1 MKKRFLAG
9 VLAGVL
15 AVGALTACGSSNPQS
30 STAAQTEAGTETAGT
45 EAAGETTAASGDLT
59 PIKVAASAT
68 PHAEILEQAKPL
80 LAEQGYDLQVTV
92 FNDYVQPNE
101 VVESG
106 DFDANYFQ
114 HVPYLKDQ
122 EKALGKTFAVAA
134 TVHIEP
140 LGIYSHK
147 HKDFSSLP
155 ENATVAVPDNTTNL
169 SRALFLLQAQKLIK
183 LDPKFTDPAT
193 TLATPKDIV
202 ENPKH
207 LKILEIESPQIP
219 RSLDDVDL
227 AVINGNY
234 ALEAGLVP
242 AKDALG
248 LESAEHNPYANIL
261 VTTPAL
267 ANDPRIKALAKDLT
281 SPQVAEFIRKTY
293 NGSVIPVAPQS

>member
-1 MKKRFLAG
+1 MKYAAFKLAG
-9 VLAGVL
+9 VALSLSLAWGT
-15 AVGALTACGSSNPQS
+15 AQAEALRI
-30 STAAQTEAGTETAGT
+30 AA
-45 EAAGETTAASGDLT
+45 D
-59 PIKVAASAT
+59 PV
-68 PHAEILEQAKPL
+68 PHAEILNYVKKLDPKLDIKIVELTSGANAIEL
-80 LAEQGYDLQVTV
+80 LA
-92 FNDYVQPNE
+92 
-101 VVESG
+101 SG
-106 DFDANYFQ
+106 DVDANYFQ
-114 HVPYLKDQ
+114 HVPYLKSQ

-147 HKDFSSLP
+147 YKDFKSVP
-155 ENATVAVPDNTTNL
+155 DGATVAVPNNVTNL
-169 SRALFLLQAQKLIK
+169 SRALFLLQSQGLIK
-183 LDPKFTDPAT
+183 LDAKFTDPAS

-207 LKILEIESPQIP
+207 LKILEVESPQIP
-219 RSLDDVDL
+219 RSLDDVAL

-234 ALEAGLVP
+234 ALEAGLSP

-261 VTTPAL
+261 VTNPSL
-267 ANDPRIKALAKDLT
+267 ANDPRIKELAKDLT

>member
-1 MKKRFLAG
+1 MKYAAFKLAG
-9 VLAGVL
+9 VALSLSLAWTSVQ
-15 AVGALTACGSSNPQS
+15 AAALR
-30 STAAQTEAGTETAGT
+30 
-45 EAAGETTAASGDLT
+45 
-59 PIKVAASAT
+59 VAADPV
-68 PHAEILEQAKPL
+68 PHAEILNYIKKIDPSLDLKVVELTSGVNANEL
-80 LAEQGYDLQVTV
+80 LA
-92 FNDYVQPNE
+92 
-101 VVESG
+101 SG
-106 DFDANYFQ
+106 DVDANYFQ

-155 ENATVAVPDNTTNL
+155 ENATVAVPNNT
-169 SRALFLLQAQKLIK
+169 
-183 LDPKFTDPAT
+183 T

>member
-1 MKKRFLAG
+1 MKYAAFKLAG
-9 VLAGVL
+9 VALSLSLAWTS
-15 AVGALTACGSSNPQS
+15 AQAAALR
-30 STAAQTEAGTETAGT
+30 
-45 EAAGETTAASGDLT
+45 
-59 PIKVAASAT
+59 VAADPV
-68 PHAEILEQAKPL
+68 PHAEILNYIKKIDPSLDLKVVELTSGVNANEL
-80 LAEQGYDLQVTV
+80 LA
-92 FNDYVQPNE
+92 
-101 VVESG
+101 SG
-106 DFDANYFQ
+106 DVDANYFQ

-155 ENATVAVPDNTTNL
+155 ENA
-169 SRALFLLQAQKLIK
+169 
-183 LDPKFTDPAT
+183 

>member
-1 MKKRFLAG
+1 MKYAAFKLAG
-9 VLAGVL
+9 VALSLSLAWGT
-15 AVGALTACGSSNPQS
+15 AQAEALRI
-30 STAAQTEAGTETAGT
+30 AA
-45 EAAGETTAASGDLT
+45 D
-59 PIKVAASAT
+59 PV
-68 PHAEILEQAKPL
+68 PHAEILNYVKKLDPKLDIKIVELTSGANANEL
-80 LAEQGYDLQVTV
+80 LA
-92 FNDYVQPNE
+92 
-101 VVESG
+101 SG
-106 DFDANYFQ
+106 DVDANYFQ
-114 HVPYLKDQ
+114 HVPYLKSQ

-147 HKDFSSLP
+147 YKDFKSVP
-155 ENATVAVPDNTTNL
+155 DGATVAVPNNVTNL
-169 SRALFLLQAQKLIK
+169 SRALFLLQSQGLIK
-183 LDPKFTDPAT
+183 LDAKFTDPAS

-207 LKILEIESPQIP
+207 LKILEVESPQIP
-219 RSLDDVDL
+219 RSLDDVAL

-234 ALEAGLVP
+234 ALEAGLSP

-261 VTTPAL
+261 VTNPSL
-267 ANDPRIKALAKDLT
+267 ANDPRIKKLAKDLT

>member
-1 MKKRFLAG
+1 MKYAAFKLAG
-9 VLAGVL
+9 VALSLSLAWTSARL
-15 AVGALTACGSSNPQS
+15 PRCASPRTRFPTRRS
-30 STAAQTEAGTETAGT
+30 STTSKIDPSLDLKVVELTSGVNANELL
-45 EAAGETTAASGDLT
+45 ASGD
-59 PIKVAASAT
+59 V
-68 PHAEILEQAKPL
+68 
-80 LAEQGYDLQVTV
+80 
-92 FNDYVQPNE
+92 
-101 VVESG
+101 
-106 DFDANYFQ
+106 DANYFQ

-155 ENATVAVPDNTTNL
+155 ENATVAVPNNTTNL

-193 TLATPKDIV
+193 TTATPKDIV

-242 AKDALG
+242 AKDAWG
-248 LESAEHNPYANIL
+248 WKAPSIIR
-261 VTTPAL
+261 TP
-267 ANDPRIKALAKDLT
+267 I
-281 SPQVAEFIRKTY
+281 FW
-293 NGSVIPVAPQS
+293 

>member
-1 MKKRFLAG
+1 MKYAAFKLAG
-9 VLAGVL
+9 VALSLSLAWGT
-15 AVGALTACGSSNPQS
+15 AQAEALRI
-30 STAAQTEAGTETAGT
+30 AA
-45 EAAGETTAASGDLT
+45 D
-59 PIKVAASAT
+59 PV
-68 PHAEILEQAKPL
+68 PHAEILNYVKKLDPKLDIKIVELTSGANANEL
-80 LAEQGYDLQVTV
+80 LA
-92 FNDYVQPNE
+92 
-101 VVESG
+101 SG
-106 DFDANYFQ
+106 DVDANYFQ
-114 HVPYLKDQ
+114 HVPYLKSQ

-147 HKDFSSLP
+147 YKDFKSVP
-155 ENATVAVPDNTTNL
+155 DGATVAVPNNVTNL
-169 SRALFLLQAQKLIK
+169 SRALFLLQSQGLIK
-183 LDPKFTDPAT
+183 LDAKFTDPAS

-207 LKILEIESPQIP
+207 LKILEVESPQIP
-219 RSLDDVDL
+219 RSLDDVAL

-234 ALEAGLVP
+234 ALEAGLSP

-261 VTTPAL
+261 VTNPSL
-267 ANDPRIKALAKDLT
+267 ANDPRIKELTKDLT